1 MPRPARPTALPPSAP
16 RRRILIIANPAAGR
30 LRRSERRLR
39 EIVAAIE
46 RRGYAVVVRRSLD
59 IGDAERL
66 AREAEP
72 EFDVI
77 VAAGGDGT
85 VNAVANGIGENSRA
99 IAVLPLG
106 SANVLAREIG
116 LPRRSEALAALLAE
130 AQARPVWPGRIGDRL
145 FLMMAGIGFDAE
157 VVAAVDP
164 GLKRRIGRLAFLWAI
179 LQRLA
184 RHRPA
189 ELSVRAD
196 GREYRAAALIAAK
209 GRFYAGP
216 FVIAP
221 SGDIAEPTLD
231 LVLFRD
237 GGRIAAMRYLVAL
250 LLGHTPRLKSAT
262 CLKIRSASIRAAE
275 PAPVHA
281 DGEIVGELPV
291 EIGVA
296 ARPLLLIR
304 P

>member
-1 MPRPARPTALPPSAP
+1 
-16 RRRILIIANPAAGR
+16 

-39 EIVAAIE
+39 EIVAALE
-46 RRGYAVVVRRSLD
+46 RRGCTAVVRRSLG
-59 IGDAERL
+59 IRDAERL

-77 VAAGGDGT
+77 AAAGGDGT
-85 VNAVANGIGENSRA
+85 VNAVANGIGENSRP

-106 SANVLAREIG
+106 SANVLARELG

-130 AQARPVWPGRIGDRL
+130 APAGPVWPGRIGDRL
-145 FLMMAGIGFDAE
+145 FLMMAGVGFDAA

-179 LQRLA
+179 LLRLV
-184 RHRPA
+184 RYRPP

-196 GREYRAAALIAAK
+196 GREYSAAALIAAK

-216 FVIAP
+216 FLIAP
-221 SGDIAEPTLD
+221 SGNLAEPTLD

-250 LLGHTPRLKSAT
+250 PLGRIPRLKSAT
-262 CLKIRSASIRAAE
+262 SLKIRSASICAAE
-275 PAPVHA
+275 PVAVHA
-281 DGEIVGELPV
+281 DGEIVGELPL

>member
-1 MPRPARPTALPPSAP
+1 M
-16 RRRILIIANPAAGR
+16 
-30 LRRSERRLR
+30 R
-39 EIVAAIE
+39 EVAAALE
-46 RRGYAVVVRRSLD
+46 RRGCAVVVRRSLG

-66 AREAEP
+66 AREADP

-85 VNAVANGIGENSRA
+85 VNAVANGIGENSRML
-99 IAVLPLG
+99 AVLPLG

-116 LPRRSEALAALLAE
+116 LPRQTEALSTLISEAP
-130 AQARPVWPGRIGDRL
+130 ARPVWPGRIGDRL

-164 GLKRRIGRLAFLWAI
+164 SLKRRIGRLAFLWAI
-179 LQRLA
+179 LQRLV
-184 RHRPA
+184 RHRPT
-189 ELSVRAD
+189 ELYVRAD
-196 GREYRAAALIAAK
+196 GDEYSATAAIAAK

-221 SGDIAEPTLD
+221 TAQLGEPTLD
-231 LVLFRD
+231 LVLFHD
-237 GGRIAAMRYLVAL
+237 GGRIAAVRYLVAL
-250 LLGHTPRLKSAT
+250 GFGRIPRLKSVT
-262 CLKIRSASIRAAE
+262 CFKIQSASICAAE

-281 DGEIVGELPV
+281 DGEIVGKLPAN
-291 EIGVA
+291 IGVA
-296 ARPLLLIR
+296 PRSLLLIR